1 MLDFHEVNCE
11 VKIRQNTVQVWETI
25 KSKDMSLL
33 VTMKEAYAENVSSG
47 VSSSF
52 IILTQFQNKYC

>member
-25 KSKDMSLL
+25 KSKDMSRL
-33 VTMKEAYAENVSSG
+33 VTMKETYAENVSSG
-47 VSSSF
+47 V
-52 IILTQFQNKYC
+52 T

>member
-11 VKIRQNTVQVWETI
+11 VKIRQNIVQIWETI
-25 KSKDMSLL
+25 KNKDMSRL
-33 VTMKEAYAENVSSG
+33 VTMKEAYAENVSSR

-52 IILTQFQNKYC
+52 IILIQYQNKYC

>member
-11 VKIRQNTVQVWETI
+11 VKIRQNIVQIWETI
-25 KSKDMSLL
+25 KNKDMSRH
-33 VTMKEAYAENVSSG
+33 VTMKEAYAENNSSR

-52 IILTQFQNKYC
+52 IILTQY

>member
-11 VKIRQNTVQVWETI
+11 VKIRQNIVQIWETI
-25 KSKDMSLL
+25 KNKDMSRL
-33 VTMKEAYAENVSSG
+33 VTMKEAGAENVSCR

-52 IILTQFQNKYC
+52 IILIQYQNKYC

>member
-11 VKIRQNTVQVWETI
+11 VKIRQNIVQIWETI
-25 KSKDMSLL
+25 KSKDMSRL
-33 VTMKEAYAENVSSG
+33 VTMKEAYAENNSSR

-52 IILTQFQNKYC
+52 IILTQYQNKHC

>member
-11 VKIRQNTVQVWETI
+11 VKIRQNIVQIWETI
-25 KSKDMSLL
+25 KNKDMSHH
-33 VTMKEAYAENVSSG
+33 VTMREAYAENNSSR

-52 IILTQFQNKYC
+52 IILTQY

>member
-11 VKIRQNTVQVWETI
+11 AKIRQNTVQVWETI

>member
-25 KSKDMSLL
+25 KSKDMSRL

-47 VSSSF
+47 V
-52 IILTQFQNKYC
+52 T

>member
-11 VKIRQNTVQVWETI
+11 VKIRQNIVQIWETI
-25 KSKDMSLL
+25 KNKDISRF
-33 VTMKEAYAENVSSG
+33 VTMNEAYAENVSSR

-52 IILTQFQNKYC
+52 IILTQYQNKYC

>member
-11 VKIRQNTVQVWETI
+11 VKIRQNIVQIWETI
-25 KSKDMSLL
+25 KNKDISRL
-33 VTMKEAYAENVSSG
+33 VTMNEAYAENVSSR

-52 IILTQFQNKYC
+52 IILTQYQNKYC

>member
-11 VKIRQNTVQVWETI
+11 VKIRQNIVQIWKTI
-25 KSKDMSLL
+25 KNKDMSRL
-33 VTMKEAYAENVSSG
+33 VTMKEAYGENLSSR

-52 IILTQFQNKYC
+52 IFLTQYQNKYC